1 MITKDIDYKGK
12 LELQIQYDINNPNT
26 IRQSYNS
33 VYLLGFCIFLL
44 VVLVVFTI
52 LRLVLADKD
61 MFKWFIGL
69 QCFRSF
75 MNTGF
80 NDY

>member
-1 MITKDIDYKGK
+1 MILII
-12 LELQIQYDINNPNT
+12 QIQYDI
-26 IRQSYNS
+26 SYNS

-52 LRLVLADKD
+52 LRLVLADND

-69 QCFRSF
+69 QCF
-75 MNTGF
+75 
-80 NDY
+80 